1 MAARK
6 KEIGIKRIKK
16 TLSDCAL
23 DPNKPGWFKI
33 VADAHNDYLVRR
45 ADELL
50 REVLTGAPDE
60 KLGQAIALL
69 GLVKA
74 RFDERV
80 QTSGQQA

>member
-6 KEIGIKRIKK
+6 KEIGIKTIKK
-16 TLSDCAL
+16 TLSNCAL

-33 VADAHNDYLVRR
+33 VADAGNDYLIRR

-50 REVLTGAPDE
+50 RELLSGGEDD
-60 KLGQAIALL
+60 KLNQAIALL

-74 RFDERV
+74 RFDSRPE
-80 QTSGQQA
+80 GG